1 MNRIL
6 IVDDDYGIRL
16 LYQEELTYDGYDVI
30 TTDDC
35 RNLLE
40 LIGNKNPDVV
50 VLEVVIGRYNGLD
63 LLQDIRNT
71 FYDMPVILCTAYPD
85 FKYDLRAIAADYYV
99 VKSSDLSELKNKI
112 RMAIEAGIQF
122 CEQIASEKESPQLA
136 KLSAVRHDVAS
147 FIQRAEALHFL
158 E

>member
-16 LYQEELTYDGYDVI
+16 LYQEELAYDGYDVI

-40 LIGNKNPDVV
+40 LIGNKNPDIV
-50 VLEVVIGRYNGLD
+50 VLEVVIGQYNGLD

-71 FYDMPVILCTAYPD
+71 FYNMPVILCTAYPA

-99 VKSSDLSELKNKI
+99 LKSLDLSELKQKI
-112 RMAIEAGIQF
+112 RMAIEAGIKF
-122 CEQIASEKESPQLA
+122 CDKTEFDKTPPQLA
-136 KLSAVRHDVAS
+136 ELSTLGQDTEA
-147 FIQRAEALHFL
+147 FIA
-158 E
+158 

>member
-40 LIGNKNPDVV
+40 LIGNKNPDIV
-50 VLEVVIGRYNGLD
+50 VLEAVIGMYNGLD

-71 FYDMPVILCTAYPD
+71 FYDMPVILCTIYPD
-85 FKYDLRAIAADYYV
+85 FKYDIRAIAADYYV

-112 RMAIEAGIQF
+112 RMAIEAGNQF
-122 CEQIASEKESPQLA
+122 YERTAFENRPALFA
-136 KLSAVRHDVAS
+136 KPSTVIENVAS
-147 FIQRAEALHFL
+147 FIQDTEALHFL